1 MVFFVLKDH
10 LKELKDLLALLDE
23 LMQWLIGKENVLT
36 ELEAEPLPDEMDEIQ
51 QLITEHQEFMDNLS
65 SRQPEIDSV
74 CKPARPKSAAPG
86 SRKQSKVAKTPG

>member
-1 MVFFVLKDH
+1 MK
-10 LKELKDLLALLDE
+10 
-23 LMQWLIGKENVLT
+23 WLVGKEGTLT
-36 ELEAEPLPDEMDEIQ
+36 ELEQEPLPDELDEIQ
-51 QLITEHQEFMDNLS
+51 QLINEHQEFMDDLS